1 MGSTEALHRSASAT
15 TPEPSTSNASVRI
28 VVAEMVSERFMVQ
41 PRDRRLL
48 KYVPQPNASR
58 NAAAPSSAGRISA
71 RIASPLKTAPVAPS
85 AASAI
90 GKAQHEDAKSAP
102 NPTTAP
108 VPAKNL
114 AEGIEA
120 GSDEADFP
128 TSVVVIVVFP
138 CDPCQADTRS
148 NYGFK
153 RKMLTKPRGITAG
166 QLAKAAGVNL
176 ETIRYYENVGLMPP
190 PPRTQGG
197 HRTYDETHT
206 KRLAFI
212 RRARELGF
220 VIDDV
225 RALLAL
231 AGPEHTSC
239 AEVKEIAVAHLTQV
253 RSKIVDLSRLERI
266 LANTVSR
273 CTSDPTA
280 HCPVLDMLEP

>member
-1 MGSTEALHRSASAT
+1 M
-15 TPEPSTSNASVRI
+15 RI
-28 VVAEMVSERFMVQ
+28 VVAETVSDRFTVQ
-41 PRDRRLL
+41 PRDRDLL
-48 KYVPQPNASR
+48 KYATQPNASR
-58 NAAAPSSAGRISA
+58 NAAPPSSAGRISA
-71 RIASPLKTAPVAPS
+71 RIASPLKTAPVAPR

-90 GKAQHEDAKSAP
+90 GKTQHEDAKSAP

-114 AEGIEA
+114 VEGIGA
-120 GSDEADFP
+120 GSDKAGFP
-128 TSVVVIVVFP
+128 ASGVVMIVFP
-138 CDPCQADTRS
+138 CNPCQAATRS

-153 RKMLTKPRGITAG
+153 IKMLTKARGITAG

-190 PPRTQGG
+190 PPRTRGG

-231 AGPEHTSC
+231 ASPEHTSC
-239 AEVKEIAVAHLTQV
+239 AEVKEIAVAHLMQV
-253 RSKIVDLSRLERI
+253 RSKIADLARLERI